1 MKTAESKAGVAAA
14 PEPTVDEVAQLN
26 AELASLDAGG
36 RLASLAEKF
45 GERLVAST
53 SFGLQAAVML
63 DLLHRHA
70 PKVPV
75 IFIDTGYLF
84 SATYRYAATLEE
96 QLDLDIRIYQPKM
109 TAARFEA
116 LHGKLWEEGPD
127 EMERYAVSH
136 KIEPMNRA
144 LEDLGA
150 AAWMSGVRR
159 SQSSTRSERP
169 FAERQKRITKL
180 YPILDWS
187 DQQVESYLRERD
199 LPRHPLAEAGF
210 VTMGDWHSTR
220 PVAEGESAEETRFGG
235 QKYECGLHLESGVQ
249 DFQI

>member
-1 MKTAESKAGVAAA
+1 MKANAKDRVVKPPPTSADAVAGLS
-14 PEPTVDEVAQLN
+14 T
-26 AELASLDAGG
+26 ELAQLDAGG
-36 RLASLAEKF
+36 RIRLLADRF

-70 PKVPV
+70 PQVPV
-75 IFIDTGYLF
+75 VFIDTGYLF
-84 SATYRYAATLEE
+84 AATYRYAATLEE
-96 QLDLDIRIYQPKM
+96 QLQLDIRVYQPRM

-116 LHGKLWEEGPD
+116 LHGKTWEAGQSGL
-127 EMERYAVSH
+127 ERYALTH

-144 LEDLGA
+144 LQELGGE
-150 AAWMSGVRR
+150 AWLSGVRR
-159 SQSSTRSERP
+159 SQSSTRAGRG
-169 FAERQKRITKL
+169 FAERQNRVTKL

-187 DQQVESYLRERD
+187 DEQVESYLRQRQ
-199 LPRHPLAEAGF
+199 LPRHPLAGTGY

-220 PVAEGESAEETRFGG
+220 PAARDESPEETRFNG
-235 QKYECGLHLESGVQ
+235 QKYECGLHLDSGVQ

>member
-1 MKTAESKAGVAAA
+1 MKTSAKDRVVESPPTSVDDLAG
-14 PEPTVDEVAQLN
+14 LS
-26 AELASLDAGG
+26 AELAHRDAGG
-36 RLASLAEKF
+36 RIRLLAERF

-70 PKVPV
+70 PQVPV
-75 IFIDTGYLF
+75 VFIDTGYLF
-84 SATYRYAATLEE
+84 AATYRYAATLEE
-96 QLDLDIRIYQPKM
+96 HLQLDIRVYQPGM

-116 LHGKLWEEGPD
+116 LHGKTWEGGPAGL
-127 EMERYAVSH
+127 ERYAVTH

-144 LEDLGA
+144 LQELGGE
-150 AAWMSGVRR
+150 AWISGVRR
-159 SQSSTRSERP
+159 SQSATRAGRP
-169 FAERQKRITKL
+169 FAERQNRVTKL

-187 DQQVESYLRERD
+187 DEQVESYLRERD
-199 LPRHPLAEAGF
+199 LPRHPLSGAGF

-220 PVAEGESAEETRFGG
+220 PAVRDESPEETRFNG
-235 QKYECGLHLESGVQ
+235 QKYECGLHLDSGVQ